1 MTLAPFI
8 DPVLTSAGHVYERA
22 AITAHLERSVTDP
35 LTRQPLLNQSL
46 TPVYVLRSRA
56 LEYRETVARA
66 CVDRVCSGAVPEPV
80 RYLRRAVELVA
91 DTGCHVQVGRR
102 TARFR

>member
-1 MTLAPFI
+1 
-8 DPVLTSAGHVYERA
+8 VYERA
-22 AITAHLERSVTDP
+22 AIMAHLERSVTDP
-35 LTRQPLLNQSL
+35 LTRQPLLNSSL

-66 CVDRVCSGAVPEPV
+66 CVDRVCSGAPEPM

-91 DTGCHVQVGRR
+91 DTGCHVQVGCWAGNWVC
-102 TARFR
+102 ARVGA